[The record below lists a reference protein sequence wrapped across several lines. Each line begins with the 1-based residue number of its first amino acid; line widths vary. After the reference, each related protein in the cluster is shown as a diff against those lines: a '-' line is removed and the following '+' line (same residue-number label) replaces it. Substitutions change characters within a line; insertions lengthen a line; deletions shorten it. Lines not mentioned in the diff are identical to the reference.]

1 MRDFQGVSTDQEV
14 DLLVKELL
22 EGPDLFAFDVETGY
36 TSAEPAVRRSVET
49 RHPDF
54 VVVGFSVTNDPSWAR
69 YIPLRHAGE
78 SNLDPLRTWEAFR
91 PVLENKQ
98 MIAHNA
104 SFERAALN
112 SLARAGDARSP
123 IVPKHVG
130 HDTMLLANSLGKY
143 KEVGLKFLTA
153 EVLGEEQ
160 KSFASLFGE
169 SVLDK
174 NGKISAAKM
183 KRTRLNQLPVSPEV
197 ISYGCDDS
205 ALCFELFNE
214 FYPQL
219 TEAQR
224 RSYMVEMQIM
234 VLMSQAEEFGV
245 AVDWTGME
253 QALSQ
258 YKNFK
263 PKFEKKVREEFA
275 EMTVDPAIKE
285 LARSA
290 NFASPVQ
297 MRRLLYDGLNM
308 KTTRTTKTGAQ
319 STDAQALEALSRK
332 HPAVRSLLS
341 LREIDNLGR
350 RLKKWLDEYSG
361 YYDGRVHPS
370 FSQTVA
376 ITGRFAASSPAIQQ
390 LPKTWLWSLKTDS
403 DGALSTEG
411 LNGED
416 YWGGN
421 FREFV
426 IAGEGNKLLTFDYSQ
441 QEVRVL
447 AGITQEPTF
456 LRAFET
462 NTDPHLATAAMMFG
476 KPIEHVTKEERQK
489 GKAQPLDAKIL
500 TPHGWTTMGELRV
513 GDFVIGSKGT
523 PVKVTGVFPQGKRKV
538 FEVHVGDGVV
548 ECCEEHLWSVHN
560 QSTKTNNEFRPVTLH
575 KIIKSGVRRTT
586 DNTIKGKTY
595 NQPKY
600 QLPPRPVVEFAE
612 QDNPLLIDPYVLG
625 LLLGD
630 GCFTHD
636 GIMFASSQGELNS
649 PVLDEADRLECKVSG
664 HFSRSDVDGFYIW
677 GDGSKKVGS
686 NALRE
691 ALKYYGLDKKKSNTK
706 FIPKEYLLSSPANRL
721 AVLQGLL
728 DTDGTVASSGASF
741 RVTSKQLAEGV
752 REIALSLGGFASIKS
767 VGVPKRYRTD
777 SLFNSK
783 LPVWEVYL
791 TLPLGVN
798 PFRLERKRLK
808 TERKYQKNPTIR
820 KVVETDTY
828 KEMQC
833 ISVDAEDCL
842 YITDD
847 YVLTHNTINFSLLYG
862 QGAKSMGERLAI
874 STEEAED
881 LIAQYKSRLAK
892 VGAWDARSRIR
903 GIRDKKV
910 TTWFGRE
917 VPLWNADS
925 PDSYTRS
932 HAERLAVNAQ
942 IQGGAADYTKLA
954 MLRSWQ
960 ILQKH
965 GLWGPDKVMLT
976 MNQHD
981 SLTFEF
987 NESLDVNFIR
997 SLLQEAVVF
1006 DAQKMFP
1013 KLNVP
1018 KFPVFDVDWEMGKA
1032 WGSSVGWPL
1041 DVEAVK
1047 EKESWVI
1054 PDKPEAREEVVAWDK
1069 SQRQDDIPSVTSVS
1083 FGERVLHAVATN
1095 PNAAGILKFKEL
1107 VASRSGE
1114 TRIHLT
1120 VGPKTVRLG
1129 SKTSLSLA
1137 DSNLISMVLGGAKVY
1152 ERSGEDMETIMNG
1165 SE

>member
-22 EGPDLFAFDVETGY
+22 KGPDLFAFDVETGY
-36 TSAEPAVRRSVET
+36 TSAESAVRRSVET

-54 VVVGFSVTNDPSWAR
+54 VVVGFSVSNDPSWAR

-112 SLARAGDARSP
+112 SLARAGDAHSP

-153 EVLGEEQ
+153 EVLGEDQ

-197 ISYGCDDS
+197 IAYGCDDS

-376 ITGRFAASSPAIQQ
+376 ITGRFAASNPPIQQ
-390 LPKTWLWSLKTDS
+390 CVDGKTEVLTPSGWVAFENLSSGVPVAQYHPESRGIDFVVPQIIKKHYKGEMVSLNMWRRNFLFTPDHRILSKARGAKGSNEVRAQSGAWKVNSAFEWISMGASNGCKDRSFPRAGFKIGGRCLTQEERRSLVLAVCVQADGRRHTSGNYDWYEVAVSKFRKVHALMEMGLEGKEYEVDYTRNGTYSLFKIKPEKVSEWLNDDKTFKEDVLLELSVQDMRFFIKSVHQWDGDSTRESGYKQSNKRLRDINTVQAVATLCGFSTGLNSLTDGNGATQVTFCDRDLRKSKYFTSETVDWDDFVYCVQVPSSYFVIRREGMPQITGNCPKTWHWSVV
-403 DGALSTEG
+403 DGPENET
-411 LNGED
+411 LNGETH
-416 YWGGN
+416 WSGN
-421 FREFV
+421 FRNFIVAES
-426 IAGEGNKLLTFDYSQ
+426 GNKLLTFDYSQ
-441 QEVRVL
+441 QELRVL
-447 AGITQEPTF
+447 AGVTKEPTF
-456 LRAFET
+456 VRAFK
-462 NTDPHLATAAMMFG
+462 NGTDPHIATASMMLG
-476 KPIEHVTKEERQK
+476 IPVEYVTKEDRQK
-489 GKAQPLDAKIL
+489 GKLLNFAILYGLGAQGLSEQLA
-500 TPHGWTTMGELRV
+500 
-513 GDFVIGSKGT
+513 
-523 PVKVTGVFPQGKRKV
+523 VTKD
-538 FEVHVGDGVV
+538 E
-548 ECCEEHLWSVHN
+548 
-560 QSTKTNNEFRPVTLH
+560 
-575 KIIKSGVRRTT
+575 
-586 DNTIKGKTY
+586 
-595 NQPKY
+595 
-600 QLPPRPVVEFAE
+600 A
-612 QDNPLLIDPYVLG
+612 QDLIDL
-625 LLLGD
+625 
-630 GCFTHD
+630 
-636 GIMFASSQGELNS
+636 
-649 PVLDEADRLECKVSG
+649 
-664 HFSRSDVDGFYIW
+664 
-677 GDGSKKVGS
+677 
-686 NALRE
+686 
-691 ALKYYGLDKKKSNTK
+691 
-706 FIPKEYLLSSPANRL
+706 
-721 AVLQGLL
+721 
-728 DTDGTVASSGASF
+728 
-741 RVTSKQLAEGV
+741 
-752 REIALSLGGFASIKS
+752 
-767 VGVPKRYRTD
+767 
-777 SLFNSK
+777 
-783 LPVWEVYL
+783 
-791 TLPLGVN
+791 
-798 PFRLERKRLK
+798 
-808 TERKYQKNPTIR
+808 
-820 KVVETDTY
+820 
-828 KEMQC
+828 
-833 ISVDAEDCL
+833 
-842 YITDD
+842 
-847 YVLTHNTINFSLLYG
+847 
-862 QGAKSMGERLAI
+862 
-874 STEEAED
+874 
-881 LIAQYKSRLAK
+881 YKSRLTL
-892 VGAWDARSRIR
+892 VGSWDARSKIV
-903 GIRDKKV
+903 GIRDKKIA
-910 TTWFGRE
+910 TWFGRE
-917 VPLWNADS
+917 VTLWDADS
-925 PDSYTRS
+925 SDSYTRS

-1013 KLNVP
+1013 KLSVP

-1152 ERSGEDMETIMNG
+1152 ERSEEDMETIMDG

>member
-112 SLARAGDARSP
+112 SLARAGDAHSP

-130 HDTMLLANSLGKY
+130 HDTMLLANSLGTY

-197 ISYGCDDS
+197 IAYGCDDS
-205 ALCFELFNE
+205 ALCLELFNE

-350 RLKKWLDEYSG
+350 RLKKWLDEYSW

-390 LPKTWLWSLKTDS
+390 LGKDWFWSANADGS
-403 DGALSTEG
+403 DDGI
-411 LNGED
+411 NGED
-416 YWGGN
+416 YWSGN
-421 FREFV
+421 FRNFI
-426 IAGEGNKLLTFDYSQ
+426 IAGENSKLLTFDYCVAPDTRLLTSDLRWVRAADVQVGDELIGFPERFDCFKNNNDVHAWQRTKVLRKSTPKHQSYKITTDDGRVIVSSADHMWATRGDSFSPKKQPDMVKVNGPKYRAPSNRKWTKTKDLKPGVHTLSHFVMPWTVPTSVEEKVDHAYLSGLMDGEGWINKGKTVGFGQAPGLVWDRFVELAAKYDYPLGSFHVRQPGDKRNKVVNTTYISGRDAAIRFIAKTKPLRLFEKQSALWEGYRSWSHYSKPVGIVSVEPVGVIETVSLETDTHTFIAEGLMSHNCSQ
-441 QEVRVL
+441 EIRVL
-447 AGITQEPTF
+447 AGITQEM
-456 LRAFET
+456 AFIERLDRGE
-462 NTDPHLATAAMMFG
+462 DPHKIAASIVFG
-476 KPIEHVTKEERQK
+476 VPYEHVTKEQRS
-489 GKAQPLDAKIL
+489 AAK
-500 TPHGWTTMGELRV
+500 
-513 GDFVIGSKGT
+513 
-523 PVKVTGVFPQGKRKV
+523 
-538 FEVHVGDGVV
+538 
-548 ECCEEHLWSVHN
+548 
-560 QSTKTNNEFRPVTLH
+560 
-575 KIIKSGVRRTT
+575 
-586 DNTIKGKTY
+586 TI
-595 NQPKY
+595 Q
-600 QLPPRPVVEFAE
+600 F
-612 QDNPLLIDPYVLG
+612 
-625 LLLGD
+625 
-630 GCFTHD
+630 
-636 GIMFASSQGELNS
+636 
-649 PVLDEADRLECKVSG
+649 
-664 HFSRSDVDGFYIW
+664 
-677 GDGSKKVGS
+677 
-686 NALRE
+686 
-691 ALKYYGLDKKKSNTK
+691 
-706 FIPKEYLLSSPANRL
+706 
-721 AVLQGLL
+721 AVL
-728 DTDGTVASSGASF
+728 
-741 RVTSKQLAEGV
+741 
-752 REIALSLGGFASIKS
+752 
-767 VGVPKRYRTD
+767 
-777 SLFNSK
+777 
-783 LPVWEVYL
+783 
-791 TLPLGVN
+791 
-798 PFRLERKRLK
+798 
-808 TERKYQKNPTIR
+808 
-820 KVVETDTY
+820 
-828 KEMQC
+828 
-833 ISVDAEDCL
+833 
-842 YITDD
+842 
-847 YVLTHNTINFSLLYG
+847 YG
-862 QGAKSMGERLAI
+862 MGAKSMAERLAM
-874 STEEAED
+874 TPDEAQEIMD
-881 LIAQYKSRLAK
+881 TYKARLPR
-892 VGAWDARSRIR
+892 VGAWDAKSRIV
-903 GIRDKKV
+903 GIRDKKIA
-910 TTWFGRE
+910 TWFGRE
-917 VPLWNADS
+917 VTLWDADS

-1047 EKESWVI
+1047 VNGSWGI

-1083 FGERVLHAVATN
+1083 FGEMVLHAVATN

-1152 ERSGEDMETIMNG
+1152 ERSEEDMETIMDG